1 MREKSRTEISVE
13 TNRRMVIYSHRSSTV
28 WDHKT
33 AESSAPEQ
41 AVPPT
46 AQTMATWQ
54 GDFTDGMSPSLTTD
68 EHQGVVRPY
77 TADEAEGRSVISHP
91 QPLRRSG
98 AVSNDVTPGRRPREK
113 WELNASAFSMLLARL
128 DPDLDR
134 AGEKYTLIRKKLVTF
149 FECRG
154 SAIPAD
160 LADET
165 INRVAR
171 SLQQGKEIQAA
182 DPSLYFYGVARYVL
196 REVYNGHE
204 QNFISMDEVAMK
216 DHPSYD
222 PGQNIALAHERHL
235 HERRLEC
242 LEHCL
247 RELPPEAR
255 ELFLAYHK
263 GERRTRIEH
272 RRALAKQLGI
282 TVNALKVR
290 VHRLRNTLRHRIN
303 KLIATFPG
311 ETNLNSAHI
320 EVEGA
325 GRVTCET
332 RNLEN

>member
-1 MREKSRTEISVE
+1 
-13 TNRRMVIYSHRSSTV
+13 
-28 WDHKT
+28 
-33 AESSAPEQ
+33 
-41 AVPPT
+41 
-46 AQTMATWQ
+46 MATWQ
-54 GDFTDGMSPSLTTD
+54 GDFTDGLSPSLTTD
-68 EHQGVVRPY
+68 EHKGAGRPY
-77 TADEAEGRSVISHP
+77 TADGAEGRPFNSHP

-98 AVSNDVTPGRRPREK
+98 AVSNDVTPSRRPHEK
-113 WELNASAFSMLLARL
+113 WELNASAFSLLLVRL
-128 DPDLDR
+128 DPDWER
-134 AGEKYTLIRKKLVTF
+134 AGEKYNLIRKKLVKF

-165 INRVAR
+165 IDRVAR
-171 SLQQGKEIQAA
+171 SLQQGKEIHAA

-196 REVYNGHE
+196 REAYNGHE
-204 QNFISMDEVAMK
+204 QNFISMDEVPLR
-216 DHPSYD
+216 DHPSD
-222 PGQNIALAHERHL
+222 NPGQNIDRAHERYLHERHL
-235 HERRLEC
+235 EC
-242 LEHCL
+242 LEQCL
-247 RELPPEAR
+247 QELPPEAR
-255 ELFLAYHK
+255 ELFLAYHH

>member
-13 TNRRMVIYSHRSSTV
+13 TNRRQVIYCHRSSTI
-28 WDHKT
+28 WDYKA

-46 AQTMATWQ
+46 AQTIATWR
-54 GDFTDGMSPSLTTD
+54 GDFIDGLTPSLATNED
-68 EHQGVVRPY
+68 KGAGRPY
-77 TADEAEGRSVISHP
+77 TADEVGGKLVDSHS

-98 AVSNDVTPGRRPREK
+98 AASNDVTPGRRLHEK
-113 WELNASAFSMLLARL
+113 WELNASAFSLLLAQL
-128 DPDLDR
+128 DPDWDR
-134 AGEKYTLIRKKLVTF
+134 AGEKYTLICKKLVKF

-171 SLQQGKEIQAA
+171 SLQQGKEIHAT
-182 DPSLYFYGVARYVL
+182 DPALYFYGVARNVL
-196 REVYNGHE
+196 REAYNGHE
-204 QNFISMDEVAMK
+204 QNFISVDEVALR
-216 DHPSYD
+216 DHPSDD
-222 PGQNIALAHERHL
+222 PGQNIDRAHECYL

-242 LEHCL
+242 LEQCL
-247 RELPPEAR
+247 QELPPEAR
-255 ELFLAYHK
+255 ALFLAYHQ
-263 GERRTRIEH
+263 GERRSRIEH
-272 RRALAKQLGI
+272 RRAIAKHLGI

-303 KLIATFPG
+303 NLIATFPS
-311 ETNLNSAHI
+311 ETNLNSDHI

-332 RNLEN
+332 RNREN